1 MENMLIV
8 MGALHRGIIPPDFC
22 IDEALAALPKEEARK
37 AKRKFRK
44 MVRKI
49 AKAERF
55 AKDEMVTISSRNKRL
70 MVRSECHRIGLD
82 LVGEPLSQPREA

>member
-22 IDEALAALPKEEARK
+22 IDEALAALPKEEARI

-49 AKAERF
+49 AKATKTSSE
-55 AKDEMVTISSRNKRL
+55 EMVTISRRHKRL

-82 LVGEPLSQPREA
+82 LVREPLSQSRET